1 MPRSL
6 LNLSPRLRPV
16 FFCAYLATQLALL
29 VRAQSSPDLVFGFQ
43 MFNASSQLKISLFRQ
58 VRRHGRSRLIAVRE
72 GMRQTKDGAGMRHT
86 HRWQD
91 RIRDGHLGTL
101 DQFVHAAYGLDA
113 QLFRLQFALRDVV
126 QHLAGDEETEAL
138 IAEVDTLKNG
148 RETGHLR
155 LKAERP

>member
-16 FFCAYLATQLALL
+16 FFCAYLATQLFLL
-29 VRAQSSPDLVFGFQ
+29 VRAQNTPDLVFGFQ
-43 MFNASSQLKISLFRQ
+43 MFNASSELKVSLFRK
-58 VRRHGRSRLIAVRE
+58 VRRRGRSRVVPIHD
-72 GMRQTKDGAGMRHT
+72 GTWQTRDRSGKTHT

-91 RIRDGHLGTL
+91 RVRERRLATL

-113 QLFRLQFALRDVV
+113 QLFRLQFALRDLVL
-126 QHLAGDEETEAL
+126 HLPGDEETVAL

-148 RETGHLR
+148 REARHVQLQ
-155 LKAERP
+155 ADRP